1 MGGSEGNYE
10 KSGSIPLS
18 GKTEVTRRK
27 TSPWGGQLLV
37 WERGAKV
44 FLLPS
49 FGQRIAPLYKG
60 QSAKDLVKGVHI
72 LGIIL
77 TFKAG

>member
-10 KSGSIPLS
+10 KSGSVLLS
-18 GKTEVTRRK
+18 GKMEVTRRK

-44 FLLPS
+44 FLLPC
-49 FGQRIAPLYKG
+49 FGKRIAPLCKG

-72 LGIIL
+72 LGIVLI
-77 TFKAG
+77 FKAG